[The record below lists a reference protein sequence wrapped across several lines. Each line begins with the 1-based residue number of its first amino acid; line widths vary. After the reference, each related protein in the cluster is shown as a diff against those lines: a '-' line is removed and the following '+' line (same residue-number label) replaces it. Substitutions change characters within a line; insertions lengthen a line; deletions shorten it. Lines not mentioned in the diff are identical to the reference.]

1 MSNFNQNKDIKMI
14 TNVYMQNYSNAKG
27 GGIGDFFRGS
37 FFLLQFC
44 IKNNLLFDID
54 YQNHPVSKY
63 LYKKYNRIEEK
74 IDYGNVLY
82 YYPNNE
88 KTTTKF
94 YNDFITYLH
103 SNINKNINLF
113 SNNYPM
119 NKISKFEKI
128 FLRDKFLPNE
138 ELVQMIDNKMASLGL
153 LEKKFKV
160 IHIRVDDSIF
170 TNDTIDNTIITNL
183 YNFVDK
189 IFKTNHNSK
198 LLLLSN
204 SNSVKIILKKKIKQL
219 IIDVNKI
226 THLAFSDD
234 NLSIRDTLCDMFLMS
249 KSNEVFSISPYD
261 HGTGFSKY
269 ICELYDI
276 PCYPFFIKL

>member
-1 MSNFNQNKDIKMI
+1 MSNFNENKHIEMI

-54 YQNHPVSKY
+54 YQNHSVSKY
-63 LYKKYNRIEEK
+63 LYKKYNRIEEN
-74 IDYGNVLY
+74 IDYKNVLY
-82 YYPNNE
+82 YYPENE

-94 YNDFITYLH
+94 YNDFITYLE
-103 SNINKNINLF
+103 SKPTKNICLF

-119 NKISKFEKI
+119 YKISDFEKI

-138 ELVQMIDNKMASLGL
+138 ELVQIINNKLVTLGL
-153 LEKKFKV
+153 LEKKFDV

-170 TNDTIDNTIITNL
+170 TNDTINNTITTKL
-183 YNFVDK
+183 HNFVDK
-189 IFKTNHNSK
+189 ICKTKHNSK

-204 SNSVKIILKKKIKQL
+204 SNKIKKILKNIFNHL
-219 IIDVNKI
+219 IIDINNI
-226 THLAFSDD
+226 THLAFSNDD
-234 NLSIRDTLCDMFLMS
+234 LSIRDTLCDMFMIS
-249 KSNEVFSISPYD
+249 KAKDVFSISSYG

-269 ICELYDI
+269 ICLLYDI
-276 PCYPFFIKL
+276 PYYPYILI

>member
-1 MSNFNQNKDIKMI
+1 MSNFNQNKDIEMI

-82 YYPNNE
+82 YYPDNE

-94 YNDFITYLH
+94 YNDFITYLK
-103 SNINKNINLF
+103 SKTNKNIYLF

-119 NKISKFEKI
+119 NKISNFEKI

-138 ELVQMIDNKMASLGL
+138 ELVQIINNKMATFGL
-153 LEKKFKV
+153 LEKKFIV

-170 TNDTIDNTIITNL
+170 TNDTIDNTITTNL

-189 IFKTNHNSK
+189 ISKTNHNSK

-204 SNSVKIILKKKIKQL
+204 SNSVKIIMKKKFNRL
-219 IIDVNKI
+219 IIDINNT

-234 NLSIRDTLCDMFLMS
+234 NSSIRDTLCDMFLIS
-249 KSNEVFSISPYD
+249 KSNEVFSISTYG

-269 ICELYDI
+269 ICEIYDI